1 MIGLDTN
8 VLVRYLA
15 QDEVRQAA
23 QSNRLIESLTAREP
37 GFISIVTL
45 VETVCV
51 LQALFARG
59 RDDIASLVDALL
71 QTGGLVIQ
79 MSESV
84 WQALRRFESSN
95 ADFADHGIERMGAAE
110 GCTATLTFD
119 KLAARDAGMHLVA
132 AVGS

>member
-15 QDEVRQAA
+15 QDDARQAA
-23 QSNRLIESLTAREP
+23 QSSRLIESFTAREP

-45 VETVCV
+45 VETVWV
-51 LQALFARG
+51 LQDLYAR
-59 RDDIASLVDALL
+59 DPSDIASLVDALL
-71 QTGGLVIQ
+71 QTEGLVIQ

-84 WQALRRFESSN
+84 WQALRRFESSS
-95 ADFADHGIERMGAAE
+95 ADFADHVIERMGAAE

-119 KLAARDAGMHLVA
+119 KLAARDAGMRLVP